1 MKQFLLTSVLLLGAA
16 TVQADTTVRVRDTG
30 GPSIDQVQAMDAHGP
45 QARIAVARFEN
56 KSADSRSWWNPQI
69 GDGMADML
77 TTALVNTGRFIV
89 LERGEALEDI
99 LGEQDLGASGRVRA
113 DTAAPIGEME
123 GAELLVVAAVTEFDE
138 NSGGTRGGLGG
149 FGGRVLGAIA
159 GGTKSAHMAIDLRLV
174 DARTSRVLAATSVE
188 GEAKDFK
195 LGGALGGYTG
205 SVALGGAL
213 ETWKNTPREKALRQ
227 VIGAAVEYVV
237 ARTPAQYYRGGQQ
250 TAAAAATS
258 AAPASTSAT
267 GGGSAGGSDQIV
279 ITAASAPAYQ
289 GPNINTPV
297 KFSLPAGTITVARV
311 RVKGWIQVA
320 DSNGQLGWVAEDSA
334 VPVE

>member
-174 DARTSRVLAATSVE
+174 DARTSRGWRQPAWKAKPKTSNLAAHWVVTPARSHW
-188 GEAKDFK
+188 A
-195 LGGALGGYTG
+195 AH
-205 SVALGGAL
+205 
-213 ETWKNTPREKALRQ
+213 WKPGKTPRVKKPC
-227 VIGAAVEYVV
+227 
-237 ARTPAQYYRGGQQ
+237 AR
-250 TAAAAATS
+250 
-258 AAPASTSAT
+258 
-267 GGGSAGGSDQIV
+267 
-279 ITAASAPAYQ
+279 
-289 GPNINTPV
+289 
-297 KFSLPAGTITVARV
+297 
-311 RVKGWIQVA
+311 
-320 DSNGQLGWVAEDSA
+320 
-334 VPVE
+334 